1 MRNKKGFTL
10 VEVISAIVILSI
22 IITLGVFSITKVRS
36 NILEKQYKNIK
47 LEIELAAEK
56 YYSDTESKEV
66 YVDTLIKEGYL
77 KADNK
82 SMTITDPRDKTSLN
96 CHIVTIN
103 DNEEG
108 NLGIESN
115 IDENGNCNEEA
126 IVNSEIS
133 IVDIDGNKINKTWY
147 KSPITLKVK
156 FNNSEKEP
164 NSYDYTWKSE
174 KNPNVISDEPIYN
187 LENLYNERG
196 YVIDDEFYVT
206 LVNAEETLE
215 SKGQRVRIDGVLPE
229 IKSLV
234 VLDIDKW
241 TKDKTLKVNATD
253 VGSGIESY
261 ILSMGDCESIPLE
274 KYNKIPDIPNPNDVK
289 IEQKITKNGTYT
301 FCASDKA
308 GNKVKYKETISIDKI
323 DDIPPVC
330 SYIENTKWTKS
341 NVAIS
346 FGCVD
351 NESGCSKLT
360 YKKKTTNCNGTCY
373 KTYTYTSTY
382 KSANISKTIGSFTI
396 EDNAGNIVTC
406 PSDKKEVNVYL
417 DKDKPV
423 ISNIN
428 ISSNQLNYNSRY
440 TKVSFTLT
448 DNHSG
453 ISSFC
458 IGTSKNNCNTKS
470 VNSYCTQNGNRYDC
484 SVDYTF
490 TSSDGSGNTEY
501 VYITAYDNVNNFD
514 TQKEKYELY
523 KSCTFTDFERYGK
536 CSEECDGGV
545 YYEYRTDKY
554 LGISCN
560 SYGDTPCNTNIKCCD
575 STYSVYSHSGSC
587 SNTCGNGRQRVYY
600 ELYSKINDKYCGQDY
615 DYIDCYEES
624 GCYVP
629 EPDPTPDPN
638 PGGGGGSSCKPST
651 INGNRCDTT
660 HDILYYIST
669 CCGGECNY
677 SAKAGNVEYG
687 TISQSLLQGASKCSS
702 YGEPPAPSKPTCSY
716 VNVGCAGNG
725 HDYGTKNCTCGHGY
739 GGYQCGCKCPRGCVE

>member
-1 MRNKKGFTL
+1 MKNKKGFTL
-10 VEVISAIVILSI
+10 VELLSVIVLLGI
-22 IITLGVFSITKVRS
+22 IITIGIFSVSSIRKT
-36 NILEKQYKNIK
+36 ILDRQYKNLK
-47 LEIELAAEK
+47 TEIEIAAEK
-56 YYSDTESKEV
+56 YYSDTESTEV

-229 IKSLV
+229 IKTLE
-234 VLDIDKW
+234 IPDKENW

-261 ILSMGDCESIPLE
+261 IFSKVKENGEGDCENIPLE
-274 KYNKIPDIPNPNDVK
+274 KYNKIPDMPNPNDVK
-289 IEQKITKNGTYT
+289 IEQKITENGTYT
-301 FCASDKA
+301 FCVSDKA
-308 GNKVKYKETISIDKI
+308 GNKVKYDKETIIIDKI

-351 NESGCSKLT
+351 NESGCAKLT
-360 YKKKTTNCNGTCY
+360 YKNATTKCTGASCY
-373 KTYTYTSTY
+373 KTYTYTNTY
-382 KSANISKTIGSFTI
+382 KAAPISSTIGSFKI
-396 EDNAGNIVTC
+396 EDNAGNITNC

-417 DKDKPV
+417 DKTSPV
-423 ISNIN
+423 INS
-428 ISSNQLNYNSRY
+428 ISATSTKSGYNSIY
-440 TKVSFTLT
+440 TNVTLKVN
-448 DNHSG
+448 DAHSG
-453 ISSFC
+453 VSAVCVTENSNSNSCSWVSINSC
-458 IGTSKNNCNTKS
+458 SKNGNTYTCTVS
-470 VNSYCTQNGNRYDC
+470 YRVNSTE
-484 SVDYTF
+484 
-490 TSSDGSGNTEY
+490 GSGANRRIY
-501 VYITAYDNVNNFD
+501 GYSKDNVGNIQSTSTQYKIYTVCSYTNFNS
-514 TQKEKYELY
+514 YG
-523 KSCTFTDFERYGK
+523 SCSRQ
-536 CSEECDGGV
+536 CGGG
-545 YYEYRTDKY
+545 YRYEYRTDKY
-554 LGISCN
+554 LGTSCN
-560 SYGDTPCNTNIKCCD
+560 GYGNSSCNTQSCCS
-575 STYSVYSHSGSC
+575 STYREYNGEGSC
-587 SNTCGNGRQRVYY
+587 STSCGSGTTYTYY
-600 ELYSKINDKYCGQDY
+600 NLYSNYDGSYCGTDTSY
-615 DYIDCYEES
+615 TSCYETY
-624 GCYVP
+624 GCSS
-629 EPDPTPDPN
+629 
-638 PGGGGGSSCKPST
+638 GGGGSSGGGSSSNCDT
-651 INGNRCDTT
+651 INDYRC
-660 HDILYYIST
+660 YN
-669 CCGGECNY
+669 G
-677 SAKAGNVEYG
+677 
-687 TISQSLLQGASKCSS
+687 S
-702 YGEPPAPSKPTCSY
+702 YAAMAFVMAIFQEA
-716 VNVGCAGNG
+716 V
-725 HDYGTKNCTCGHGY
+725 
-739 GGYQCGCKCPRGCVE
+739 